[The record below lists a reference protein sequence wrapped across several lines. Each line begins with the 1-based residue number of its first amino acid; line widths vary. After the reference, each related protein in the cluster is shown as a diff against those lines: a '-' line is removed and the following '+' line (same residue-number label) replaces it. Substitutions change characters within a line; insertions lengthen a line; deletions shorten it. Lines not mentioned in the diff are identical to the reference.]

1 MIIKNELTVEQYSL
15 LLSIDD
21 KEYRDS
27 LKEKFED
34 LNFQL
39 WFLTRQANLE
49 GFTGTK
55 AYLGK

>member
-1 MIIKNELTVEQYSL
+1 MIIKNELTPEQYSL
-15 LLSIDD
+15 LLSVSDA
-21 KEYRDS
+21 EYRDN

-49 GFTGTK
+49 GFEGAK